1 MTRTILLYLGTAVTM
16 VAIDLVWLG
25 VVARNFYVERMGD
38 LLLPRPDIP
47 VAIGFYL
54 LYAAG
59 LVIFAGYGAD
69 RGGGWTSALL
79 WGGLFGLFAYA
90 TYDLTNLA
98 TMKGFPA
105 SVAAVDMAWGT
116 LVSAV
121 SAAAGVA
128 ITRAVLGPPA

>member
-1 MTRTILLYLGTAVTM
+1 MTRTLLLYAGTAVTM

-25 VVARNFYVERMGD
+25 VVARGFYVERLGD
-38 LLLPRPDIP
+38 LLAPRPDVP
-47 VAIGFYL
+47 VAVAFYL
-54 LYAAG
+54 LYAVG

-69 RGGGWTSALL
+69 KGGGWTSALL

-105 SVAAVDMAWGT
+105 IVAAVDM
-116 LVSAV
+116 
-121 SAAAGVA
+121 
-128 ITRAVLGPPA
+128 